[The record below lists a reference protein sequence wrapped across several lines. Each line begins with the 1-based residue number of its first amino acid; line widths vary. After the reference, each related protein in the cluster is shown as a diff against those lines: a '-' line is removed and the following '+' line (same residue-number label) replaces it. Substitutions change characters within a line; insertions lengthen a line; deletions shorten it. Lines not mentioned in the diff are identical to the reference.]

1 MIKEPAICK
10 ECGKTFLKQSRCP
23 NCHSPRILFH
33 RELFSLNIAH
43 VDCDA
48 FYASIE
54 KSQNAEL
61 VNKPVIVGGGRRG
74 IVTTCCYIA
83 RISGV
88 KSAMPIYVAKKLCP
102 KAVII
107 PPRMNFYKEIS
118 RLIFS
123 KMTKLTPLVETV
135 ALDEAYLDL
144 SGTLQLH
151 GKTPVE
157 LLIKLAA
164 EIESELSL
172 TISVGLGENLFLA
185 KLASSINKPKA
196 FTIIGK
202 HEKLNF
208 INSLPVTCIP
218 GVGPSLTKKLKQD
231 SIEKFEHLIQ
241 LDLDTLEKK
250 YGSYG
255 KRLWHLA
262 RGEDNRT
269 VKPNNF
275 RKSISKEITFDH
287 DLSEEN
293 DLEKALWILSE
304 SISEELKTKGIVGK
318 TVTIKLKQPNFQLSS
333 LSHTHFNPIYM
344 AEDLYQVSRAL
355 LNKKLS
361 SSPFR
366 LIGLSVSKLLVNDR
380 RGKLENSLDTI
391 HIKKHKTE
399 LAMDKIRSK
408 FGKNSI
414 NKGRGF

>member
-1 MIKEPAICK
+1 MIKAPAICK
-10 ECGKTFLKQSRCP
+10 ECGKIFFKQNRCP
-23 NCHSPRILFH
+23 TCHSPRILFH
-33 RELFSLNIAH
+33 KELFSLNIAH

-61 VNKPVIVGGGRRG
+61 INKPVIVGGGRRG

-157 LLIKLAA
+157 LLIKLAT

-196 FTIIGK
+196 FTIIGRY
-202 HEKLNF
+202 EKLNF
-208 INSLPVTCIP
+208 IKNLPVTCIP
-218 GVGPSLTKKLKQD
+218 GVGPTLTKKLKQN
-231 SIEKFEHLIQ
+231 SIEKFGHLIQ

-250 YGSYG
+250 YG
-255 KRLWHLA
+255 
-262 RGEDNRT
+262 
-269 VKPNNF
+269 
-275 RKSISKEITFDH
+275 
-287 DLSEEN
+287 
-293 DLEKALWILSE
+293 
-304 SISEELKTKGIVGK
+304 
-318 TVTIKLKQPNFQLSS
+318 
-333 LSHTHFNPIYM
+333 
-344 AEDLYQVSRAL
+344 
-355 LNKKLS
+355 
-361 SSPFR
+361 
-366 LIGLSVSKLLVNDR
+366 
-380 RGKLENSLDTI
+380 
-391 HIKKHKTE
+391 
-399 LAMDKIRSK
+399 
-408 FGKNSI
+408 
-414 NKGRGF
+414 